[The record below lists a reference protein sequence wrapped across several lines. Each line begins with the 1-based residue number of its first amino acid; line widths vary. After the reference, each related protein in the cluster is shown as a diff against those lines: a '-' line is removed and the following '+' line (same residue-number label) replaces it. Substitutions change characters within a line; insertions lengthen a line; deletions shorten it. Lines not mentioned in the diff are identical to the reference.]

1 MRTISNAAASQ
12 VDNARFTRLLII
24 IVTLCAVIILPHA
37 LAQILSADVTTIRLL
52 RNPEALP
59 EFTLKTVDG
68 KTVSS
73 GEWRGKVVLVNF
85 WATWCPPC
93 LDEIPYLIK
102 LQSKYGDHL
111 QIIGFSLDS
120 GSPESVNASIRR
132 FVQQQGINYPVA
144 IAAPELQN
152 KFGGILGLPTTFL
165 LDDHGRVV
173 QKHVG
178 VVNPGLY
185 EAEIRALLGLP
196 VGAKIEY
203 VADNGQIFSTNK
215 KSNNQVPGVDL
226 SKLTPEQQDSVLQ
239 VLSKQM
245 CPCNCRMT
253 LKQCRIID
261 PACPT
266 SLTEA
271 KRIASESRAKSE
283 TQQVGP
289 SQ

>member
-1 MRTISNAAASQ
+1 MRTISGVNGSQ
-12 VDNARFTRLLII
+12 VGTRFTRLFII

-37 LAQILSADVTTIRLL
+37 LAQILPADVTTIRLVK
-52 RNPEALP
+52 NPEPLP
-59 EFTLKTVDG
+59 EFIVKTVEG
-68 KTVSS
+68 KSIAS
-73 GEWRGKVVLVNF
+73 ADWQGKVVLLNF

-93 LDEIPYLIK
+93 LEEIPYLIK

-111 QIIGFSLDS
+111 QIIGFSLNS
-120 GSPESVNASIRR
+120 GSPESVNAAIKQ
-132 FVQQQGINYPVA
+132 FVQQQGINYPVV

-178 VVNPGLY
+178 VVNPVIY

-203 VADNGQIFSTNK
+203 VADNGQIFSADK
-215 KSNNQVPGVDL
+215 KTNNQVPGVDL
-226 SKLTPEQQDSVLQ
+226 SKLSPEQKDSVLQ
-239 VLSKQM
+239 VLNKQM

-253 LKQCRIID
+253 LRQCRIID

-266 SLTEA
+266 SLAEA
-271 KRIASESRAKSE
+271 LKAVAESRAGS
-283 TQQVGP
+283 TSHQATP